1 MWTTARAPVALPTL
15 EAWFTLAG
23 RLSAKPEPPAI
34 SVTWAELLPTAAPQ
48 PTDGANLERFAD
60 WLTLAELLMGYDPG
74 LLARLGFP
82 GHTERICAHFLKAV
96 ASDRRGIAPGDIGH
110 TVRALSRIPRVL
122 PALADRADGIRS
134 RLTSHEYLPGTST
147 RSEPPRRLA
156 PQTGNLDVQRVLAD
170 L

>member
-1 MWTTARAPVALPTL
+1 
-15 EAWFTLAG
+15 
-23 RLSAKPEPPAI
+23 
-34 SVTWAELLPTAAPQ
+34 
-48 PTDGANLERFAD
+48 
-60 WLTLAELLMGYDPG
+60 MGYDPG